1 MSDSARAEGVR
12 GPGFVIDGKAVA
24 AAVRARV
31 ATEVRSFE
39 AETGRTPG
47 LATVIVG
54 DDPASQIYVAN
65 KHKACAEAGMRS
77 INHELAAETSQQELE
92 ILVSE
97 LGDDG
102 EVDGILVQLPIPDH
116 LD

>member
-1 MSDSARAEGVR
+1 MSDSPRAEGVR

-47 LATVIVG
+47 LATL
-54 DDPASQIYVAN
+54 PPKQKLQIGFPFA
-65 KHKACAEAGMRS
+65 KIARFK
-77 INHELAAETSQQELE
+77 ETSIAL
-92 ILVSE
+92 SYTNSF
-97 LGDDG
+97 
-102 EVDGILVQLPIPDH
+102 
-116 LD
+116 